1 MEWKLNNSLKQLQ
14 ATDQMVQKRIL
25 LTQDN
30 SFAEN
35 NQFPTDILLRYVRIG
50 TLPMT
55 ETL

>member
-35 NQFPTDILLRYVRIG
+35 NQFPAVIFCDIS
-50 TLPMT
+50 
-55 ETL
+55 E